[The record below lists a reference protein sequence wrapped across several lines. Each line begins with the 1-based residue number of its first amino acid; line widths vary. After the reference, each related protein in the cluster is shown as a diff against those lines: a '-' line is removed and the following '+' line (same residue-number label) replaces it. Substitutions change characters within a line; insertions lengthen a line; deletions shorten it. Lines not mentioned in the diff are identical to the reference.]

1 METKKIKWLIAH
13 EPQHLFIR
21 TARAFAE
28 EIERSAQGRLSIEI
42 LTTEMLEEQYGITLE
57 HCSDVI
63 QALTKGDIQMT
74 QTQVHFFSQWDKNFK
89 ALDLPFLFRDHDHV
103 TKVLEGRIGQALCKN
118 LSKSGDMR
126 GLAFTYSG
134 GFRVIGSN
142 EPITKFEDF
151 ENLRVRVNS
160 NPVNSD
166 VMMSIGAHPHYTR
179 PKLEGYGYDL
189 IEKGELD
196 AAETTYL
203 RFLGKHI
210 VKTNHSMFMTTI
222 AMNETFFQ
230 SLDQDLQDI
239 VKEAALRA
247 SRLERQWSVEDAQKF
262 EDDCAKNGITITTLS
277 DEDQARFREQA
288 MKVYEKWESYFMP
301 GMIRHIQSQ

>member
-1 METKKIKWLIAH
+1 METKKIRWLIAH
-13 EPQHLFIR
+13 EPEHLFLR
-21 TARAFAE
+21 TAQAFAD

-42 LTTEMLEEQYGITLE
+42 LTTKKLTENYGITLE

-63 QALTKGDIQMT
+63 KLLTQGEIEMT

-103 TKVLEGRIGQALCKN
+103 TRVMEGRIGQALCKS
-118 LSKSGDMR
+118 LTHSGDMR

-142 EPITKFEDF
+142 DPIANFEDF

-160 NPVNSD
+160 NPVNAD
-166 VMMSIGAHPHYTR
+166 VMSAIGAQPHPT
-179 PKLEGYGYDL
+179 KAALQGYGYDL
-189 IEKGELD
+189 IEQGELD

-222 AMNETFFQ
+222 AMNETFFRG
-230 SLDQDLQDI
+230 LDEELQGI
-239 VKEAALRA
+239 VQEAAIRA
-247 SRLERQWSVEDAQKF
+247 SRLERQWSIEDAEKF
-262 EDDCAKNGITITTLS
+262 EKDCAENGITITTLS
-277 DEDQARFREQA
+277 DEDQARFREKA

-301 GMIRHIQSQ
+301 GMIQHIKSQ

>member
-1 METKKIKWLIAH
+1 METKKIRWLIAH
-13 EPQHLFIR
+13 EPEHLFLR
-21 TARAFAE
+21 TAQAFAD

-42 LTTEMLEEQYGITLE
+42 LTTKKLTENYGITLE

-63 QALTKGDIQMT
+63 KLLTQGEIEMT

-103 TKVLEGRIGQALCKN
+103 TRVMEGRIGQALCKS
-118 LSKSGDMR
+118 LTRSGDMR

-142 EPITKFEDF
+142 DPISNFEEF

-160 NPVNSD
+160 NPVNAD
-166 VMMSIGAHPHYTR
+166 VMSAIGAQPHPT
-179 PKLEGYGYDL
+179 KAALQGYGYDL

-230 SLDQDLQDI
+230 GLDEELQGI
-239 VKEAALRA
+239 VQEAAIRA
-247 SRLERQWSVEDAQKF
+247 SRLERQWSIEDAEKF
-262 EDDCAKNGITITTLS
+262 EKDCAENGITITTLS
-277 DEDQARFREQA
+277 DEDQARFREKA

-301 GMIRHIQSQ
+301 GMIQHIKSQ

>member
-1 METKKIKWLIAH
+1 METRKIRWLIAH
-13 EPQHLFIR
+13 EPEHLFLR

-28 EIERSAQGRLSIEI
+28 EIERSSDGRLSLEI
-42 LTTEMLEEQYGITLE
+42 LTTKSFTEKYGITLE

-63 QALTKGDIQMT
+63 KLLTEGHVEMT

-103 TKVLEGRIGQALCKN
+103 TNVLEGRVGQALCRS
-118 LSKSGDMR
+118 LTKSGDMR

-142 EPITKFEDF
+142 EPISNFDQFKD
-151 ENLRVRVNS
+151 LRVRVNS
-160 NPVNSD
+160 NPVNAD
-166 VMMSIGAHPHYTR
+166 VMSAIGAQPRATK
-179 PKLEGYGYDL
+179 PALQGYGYDL

-203 RFLGKHI
+203 RFMGKHI
-210 VKTNHSMFMTTI
+210 VKTNHSMFITTI

-230 SLDQDLQDI
+230 GLDADLQEV
-239 VKEAALRA
+239 VKEAALLA
-247 SRLERQWSVEDAQKF
+247 SLIDRQLSIDDAEKF
-262 EDDCAKNGITITTLS
+262 EQDCDKNGVTITTLS
-277 DEDQARFREQA
+277 KEDQARFREQA
-288 MKVYEKWESYFMP
+288 MTVYEKWDSYFMP
-301 GMIRHIQSQ
+301 GMIDHIKAS